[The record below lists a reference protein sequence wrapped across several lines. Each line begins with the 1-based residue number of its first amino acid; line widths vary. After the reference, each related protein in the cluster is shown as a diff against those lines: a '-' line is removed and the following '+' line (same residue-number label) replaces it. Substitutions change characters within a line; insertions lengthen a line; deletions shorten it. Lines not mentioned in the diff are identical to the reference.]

1 MEINKCCFTSEKKYL
16 KQHSA
21 EIGGTYF
28 MYRAGK
34 ITQRS
39 CAGYHKEGEAG

>member
-1 MEINKCCFTSEKKYL
+1 MEINKCCFTSERKSKK
-16 KQHSA
+16 HSA

-34 ITQRS
+34 ISQQR
-39 CAGYHKEGEAG
+39 CTGYHKEGEAG